1 MSSKPHSLTVS
12 AAAAL
17 YDSMLQRAL
26 QQFFSRAALET
37 EVVPAQAGSSEMA
50 IEPTGDASAIV
61 VTWFEFRHTLRVAP
75 ERPFTP
81 DEVRFARGIVSVLDA
96 RYRAIFDPALMAERL
111 DLFRGAVEDRYIG
124 AFLDDV
130 PYTLEHIGRADVIAQ
145 AVEVLRVAALS
156 RYENREIS
164 SGVLLLDTATDP
176 ARGACRTKPTLDY
189 AEGLTSVKSF
199 YRLSDGLHTAFLVNR
214 DGKVLDIVDV
224 DEWDA
229 RAGVRGT
236 LDVPVARPYQAHARA
251 TEGNHHISIILTP
264 SHEIRV
270 FAGGA
275 QVFTFRNASWHLL
288 DIAAKYDMW
297 QRAVGNEPLARLIFQ
312 TALDL
317 ADMRQGALFVV
328 LRDAAEGHGGVADG
342 LARLVAPADRLDLP
356 HDHEPSDGRID
367 RRDLLHFAVGRTV
380 TDLSPDVFRALSTM
394 DGAIVTDQRGRLL
407 AAGAILLHSGPASV
421 EIEGA
426 RTAAAFGAAQ
436 YGPILKVSED
446 GHMTCFD
453 QGRLWE
459 I

>member
-1 MSSKPHSLTVS
+1 MTSRPHSLTVS

-50 IEPTGDASAIV
+50 IEPTGDATAIV
-61 VTWFEFRHTLRVAP
+61 VTWFEFRHILRVAP
-75 ERPFTP
+75 ERPFTA

-96 RYRAIFDPALMAERL
+96 RYRAIFDPTLMAERL
-111 DLFRGAVEDRYIG
+111 DLFRGAVEDRYVG

-130 PYTLEHIGRADVIAQ
+130 PYTLEQVGRADVIAQ
-145 AVEVLRVAALS
+145 AIEVLRVAALS

-164 SGVLLLDTATDP
+164 SGVLLLDSETDP
-176 ARGACRTKPTLDY
+176 ARGACRSTPTLDY
-189 AEGLTSVKSF
+189 NEGLTSVKSF

-214 DGKVLDIVDV
+214 KGKVLDIVDV
-224 DEWDA
+224 DEWDV

-236 LDVPVARPYQAHARA
+236 LAVPVAAPYQAHARA
-251 TEGNHHISIILTP
+251 TQGNHHICIILTP

-270 FAGGA
+270 FADGA

-288 DIAAKYDMW
+288 DIGAKYRMW
-297 QRAVGNEPLARLIFQ
+297 RDAVGNDALARLIFQ

-328 LRDAAEGHGGVADG
+328 LRDAGEGRGVTDG
-342 LARLVAPADRLDLP
+342 LERIVAPADRLDLP
-356 HDHEPSDGRID
+356 HDHEPTDGRID
-367 RRDLLHFAVGRTV
+367 RRDLLHFATGRTA

-394 DGAIVTDQRGRLL
+394 DGAIVTDEAGRLL

-426 RTAAAFGAAQ
+426 RTAAAFGAAH